1 MVCSRSQKATERNC
15 PSKGVHHLLD
25 GNYALTPYFAT
36 DNGPVLHEKLEL
48 LKISEYIHDSMSTN
62 WTELSQ

>member
-1 MVCSRSQKATERNC
+1 M
-15 PSKGVHHLLD
+15 D

-48 LKISEYIHDSMSTN
+48 LKISEYIYDSISTN